1 MNINSI
7 GHIIITP
14 MNPARPPHTCL
25 FLLRPALLLVLW
37 AVCSTAGAQLHL
49 PPFRLPP
56 SLQQKITEP
65 LRADNLLNG
74 SQLND
79 VLDLHAV
86 RRAVIDKLLRAHPD
100 LLEADPLGAP
110 IVRHEILAWSPSAA
124 GLAAARTG
132 GLSVSRVSRL
142 DGLDQTVY
150 VLQVAD
156 ATGTALALQTLRAI
170 DPQGVYDFNHIY
182 IGSATS
188 PLPKEGGDGMPMP
201 APDGAAVPA
210 RAFAIG
216 LIDSGVDAGHSVFHG
231 AAMHQW
237 GCGGAPHP
245 AAHGT
250 AVAALMVGQSGR
262 FHGVAPNAGLY
273 AADIYCDSASGGS
286 ADQIAQALAWLARE
300 KVAVINLSLV
310 GPPNQLLER
319 AVGLMLQ
326 RGHLLVAAVGNDG
339 PAAAPLFPASYPGV
353 VGVSA
358 VDPQRRPLPEAA
370 RGPQVMFAAP
380 GSNMLSA
387 ALGTPP
393 YAQVRGTSFAA
404 PIVAALLAMQLERPD
419 REGAKNAIARL
430 AKQAVPD
437 ASGGAGRAGNAS
449 GYGVLGESMRIDP
462 AIFR

>member
-1 MNINSI
+1 
-7 GHIIITP
+7 
-14 MNPARPPHTCL
+14 MNPARPSHPCL
-25 FLLRPALLLVLW
+25 SLLRPALLLLLW
-37 AVCSTAGAQLHL
+37 TACGTAGAQLHM
-49 PPFRLPP
+49 PSFRLPQP
-56 SLQQKITEP
+56 LAQRITDP
-65 LRADNLLNG
+65 PRSDSLLNG
-74 SQLND
+74 GELND
-79 VLDLHAV
+79 LPALRLAAIG
-86 RRAVIDKLLRAHPD
+86 RLLRAHPD
-100 LLEADPLGAP
+100 VLEADPLGAP

-124 GLAAARTG
+124 GLAAARAD
-132 GLSVSRVSRL
+132 GLSVSRESRL
-142 DGLDQTVY
+142 DSLDETVY
-150 VLQVAD
+150 VLQVAG
-156 ATGTALALQTLRAI
+156 ATGTAQALQALRAI

-182 IGSATS
+182 MGSAAS
-188 PLPKEGGDGMPMP
+188 PLPGTGGIAMQAT
-201 APDGAAVPA
+201 APDGGAVPA
-210 RAFAIG
+210 RALAVG
-216 LIDSGVDAGHSVFHG
+216 LIDSGVDASHGVFHG
-231 AAMHQW
+231 AAMQQW
-237 GCGGAPHP
+237 GCGGRPHP

-262 FHGVAPNAGLY
+262 FQGVAPNARLY

-387 ALGTPP
+387 APGSPP

-404 PIVAALLAMQLERPD
+404 PIVAALLAMQLQRPD
-419 REGAKNAIARL
+419 RDAAKNAIARL
-430 AKQAVPD
+430 ARQAVPD
-437 ASGGAGRAGNAS
+437 ASGGAGRVGNAS

-462 AIFR
+462 ASFR